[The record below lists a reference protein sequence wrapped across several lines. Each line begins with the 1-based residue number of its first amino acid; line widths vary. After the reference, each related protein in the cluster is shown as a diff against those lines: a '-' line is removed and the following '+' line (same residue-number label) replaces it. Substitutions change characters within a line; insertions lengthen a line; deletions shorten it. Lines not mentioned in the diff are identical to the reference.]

1 MNCEGLEE
9 LWPLP
14 NRLGM
19 LNNDPN
25 CAGTCPVRNLD
36 PVAANAEMIERML
49 AIFCSFQALANFV
62 SVIQVYQPT
71 KCLTARDIWFLPGV
85 NIMKLSF

>member
-36 PVAANAEMIERML
+36 PVAANAEIIERLL
-49 AIFCSFQALANFV
+49 AIFSHF
-62 SVIQVYQPT
+62 
-71 KCLTARDIWFLPGV
+71 
-85 NIMKLSF
+85 KL